1 MGNAE
6 RNGDKTRVKRFLKTK
21 GAFVLILCAIIV
33 LITGLSAA
41 LAGGRVGFVQN
52 GVQALGRPVGAGIS
66 AIVTNFERL
75 YDQMHRYDTLEA
87 RYEAL
92 RDRIAEYERIAR
104 EAEEIR
110 EENER
115 LRLLLEMPA
124 LQDDLY
130 YIDANILS
138 WDPSNWTSAF
148 TIDRGVEFGIQRGDP
163 VMTERRELIGI
174 VHNVGRGF
182 ATVHTIID
190 PGFSAGGQ
198 MGTGI
203 TAVAEG
209 NFALMQDGRLRLSHV
224 PSEVVPLLND
234 TITTSGLG
242 GRIPPGLVLGHVE
255 RVGFEGT
262 GANHYG
268 IIEPAVS
275 FSRLVQVFVIQQN
288 PFAYVEVPDI
298 DETEE
303 P

>member
-6 RNGDKTRVKRFLKTK
+6 RNGDKTTVKRFLKTK
-21 GAFVLILCAIIV
+21 GALVLIICAIIV

-41 LAGGRVGFVQN
+41 LTGGRAGFLQN

-66 AIVTNFERL
+66 SIVTNFERM

-148 TIDRGVEFGIQRGDP
+148 TIDRGIEFGIQRGDP

-174 VHNVGRGF
+174 VHNVGQGF
-182 ATVHTIID
+182 ATVRTIID
-190 PGFSAGGQ
+190 PGFSVGGQ

-203 TAVAEG
+203 TAIAEG
-209 NFALMQDGRLRLSHV
+209 NFALMQNGNLRLSHV

-242 GRIPPGLVLGHVE
+242 GRIPPGLVLGHIE

-275 FSRLVQVFVIQQN
+275 FARLVQVFVIQQD
-288 PFAYVEVPDI
+288 PFVYVEIPDI
-298 DETEE
+298 DEIEE